1 MKRLVWLVA
10 LNSLLASGCRDRPI
24 DSIERADSVSDQSTQ
39 IVADSTITEDERS
52 KLLAAKDALFTQLSG
67 RLMEAVTKDG
77 PAAAIDVCRVE
88 AKSIA
93 SAVGEGSN
101 AKIGRT
107 GVRLRSADNQSPA
120 WAKRLVDDKV
130 DTPVFARLSN
140 RHPVALLPIK
150 LQSQCL
156 ICHGSPEQLAPGVK
170 EQLAKLYP
178 GDQAIG
184 FTEGE
189 LRGWFWVELLD

>member
-1 MKRLVWLVA
+1 MKRLIWLVA

-24 DSIERADSVSDQSTQ
+24 DSIDRADLVSDQSTQ

-52 KLLAAKDALFTQLSG
+52 KLLAAKDALFAQLSG

-93 SAVGEGSN
+93 STVGEGSN
-101 AKIGRT
+101 VKIGRT

-156 ICHGSPEQLAPGVK
+156 ICHGSPEQLVPGVK

-178 GDQAIG
+178 DDQAIG

-189 LRGWFWVELLD
+189 LRGWFWVELLE